1 MHLPVFHDI
10 IPLRHRRKEL
20 CDTEQKMLPKD
31 INMLVSYIN
40 TGLRDKYEDLEDM
53 ASSEGFDVKEITER
67 LAVAGFVYSDEL
79 RRFIGE

>member
-1 MHLPVFHDI
+1 
-10 IPLRHRRKEL
+10 
-20 CDTEQKMLPKD
+20 
-31 INMLVSYIN
+31 MLVSYIN

-67 LAVAGFVYSDEL
+67 LAAAGFVYSDEL